1 MSNQRTHRRAGRRP
15 RLLVAGLVVVMAALP
30 LAGCKEVESESAAG
44 YEPAKVEA
52 VKGGDKDL
60 KRVTF
65 TAEGVARTGLQTAR
79 VERVGKH
86 TVVPYAALLYGAE
99 GNTFVYTSPSR
110 RSYLRASVEVDR
122 IEGNRVLL
130 TAGPSTGTEVV
141 TVGAAEVR
149 GAELEIA
156 GS

>member
-1 MSNQRTHRRAGRRP
+1 VSDQRVNPRAGRLP
-15 RLLVAGLVVVMAALP
+15 RLLVAVLVVAALP
-30 LAGCKEVESESAAG
+30 LAGCKEIESESTAG

-52 VKGGDKDL
+52 VKGGDEDL
-60 KRVTF
+60 KRVTL
-65 TAEGVARTGLQTAR
+65 TAEGIARTGLKTAA
-79 VERVGKH
+79 VESAGRH
-86 TVVPYAALLYGAE
+86 TVVPYAALLYDAE

-110 RSYLRASVEVDR
+110 RSFLRASVEVDR

-130 TAGPSTGTEVV
+130 TRGPPIGTEVV
-141 TVGAAEVR
+141 TVGATQVR